1 MRYHPKHG
9 PKIPPH
15 DARRNA
21 GFARHTKACTVRKT
35 RKGDPLSAPH
45 EDPERPAP
53 PGAGYELYRHKA
65 AESLETEGWHGL
77 YWARRTESGDYEIRS
92 VPTSLGEPSA
102 PGGTMPRDGFERL
115 YKRVDS

>member
-1 MRYHPKHG
+1 M
-9 PKIPPH
+9 
-15 DARRNA
+15 
-21 GFARHTKACTVRKT
+21 
-35 RKGDPLSAPH
+35 SAPH
-45 EDPERPAP
+45 EDPERLVP

-65 AESLETEGWHGL
+65 AESLEPEGWHGL

-115 YKRVDS
+115 YERVDP